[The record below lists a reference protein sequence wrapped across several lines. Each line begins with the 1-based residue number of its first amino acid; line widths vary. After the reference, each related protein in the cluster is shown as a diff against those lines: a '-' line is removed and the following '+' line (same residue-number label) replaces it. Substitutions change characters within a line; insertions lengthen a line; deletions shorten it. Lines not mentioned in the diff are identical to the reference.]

1 VEQRA
6 SEVVLDYEVRV
17 EATPEVVFA
26 HFIDPV
32 LMTDWIAQHAELDS
46 RPGGKVR
53 LEVNG
58 TDVVVGTVVEIVPNE
73 RLVFTWGWEG
83 DRYAVPP
90 GSSTVE
96 VTFEKDG
103 DCTVVHVRHSRLPA
117 VARDIHAAGWAAL
130 LPRLREACV
139 G

>member
-1 VEQRA
+1 MEKSP

-17 EATPEVVFA
+17 EATQEVVFA
-26 HFIDPV
+26 HFIDPE

-46 RPGGKVR
+46 RPGGTVR
-53 LEVNG
+53 LEVSG

-83 DRYAVPP
+83 DRYSVPP

-117 VARDIHAAGWAAL
+117 AARDVHAAGWAAL
-130 LPRLREACV
+130 LPRLREASV